1 MCDDFSLPQT
11 SWIALLSIA
20 HRYDFSNVRKRA
32 IREIF
37 HPQGAA
43 QQQSQDHVILL
54 LVGERYHVPH
64 EDLVPSLIVL
74 VMRSQSL
81 TEDEV
86 THLSALTVSR
96 LARAREEFVRKT
108 ANPQPVGSLGAS
120 AHTVG
125 PYSFGARP
133 VGMFGA
139 NTVGASPSPVLR
151 DDIAKSIVG
160 EIWRD

>member
-32 IREIF
+32 IQEIF
-37 HPQGAA
+37 HPRGAA
-43 QQQSQDHVILL
+43 QQQSQDHVMLL

-64 EDLVPSLIVL
+64 EDLVPSLTAL
-74 VMRSQSL
+74 VVRSQSL

-108 ANPQPVGSLGAS
+108 ANPQPVGSLDAS
-120 AHTVG
+120 VSTVG
-125 PYSFGARP
+125 AFGSRVRP
-133 VGMFGA
+133 AGTFGA
-139 NTVGASPSPVLR
+139 NAVVLR
-151 DDIAKSIVG
+151 DDIAKNVVG
-160 EIWRD
+160 EIWRNHQDG